1 MDVYANL
8 RIIASYDAQRKA
20 KTLDTLIPAILVLFS
35 VCIYPSEKF
44 CVDSGAF
51 CEVAVCKRCAKLAF
65 GAFSTAST
73 SAVKR
78 ARFLARRFQR
88 HGWVAKSRVHKS
100 SGLSPVRLAIRASIL
115 GPIVSPS

>member
-51 CEVAVCKRCAKLAF
+51 YEVAVCKRCAKLAF
-65 GAFSTAST
+65 GAFFYSLN
-73 SAVKR
+73 VL
-78 ARFLARRFQR
+78 FY
-88 HGWVAKSRVHKS
+88 
-100 SGLSPVRLAIRASIL
+100 SGP
-115 GPIVSPS
+115 